1 MRTSIAGYRDT
12 THFGRS
18 HYFGQ
23 RQKGKASVRRIDA
36 LFDAP
41 SDSRQS
47 LAYGKAPVSIGLEVI
62 LLKYYDPPPI
72 VTPGRGKHAITIG

>member
-1 MRTSIAGYRDT
+1 MRTSIAGCRDT

-18 HYFGQ
+18 HYFGP

-36 LFDAP
+36 P

-47 LAYGKAPVSIGLEVI
+47 LAYRKPPVSIGLEVL